1 MNKFELKECLTQK
14 RQIMQRI
21 LTNNDTQRY
30 FIQRQNMK
38 GLQRLLLE
46 RDQLIEE
53 FTAVEVRLKSAA
65 DNWQQAS
72 EWQAILQI
80 VKEEQF
86 AMLNSCKLVVQEA
99 GAARRQIAAKLR
111 EIKAG
116 RLLKNHYEPPWP
128 GTVAGCQLS
137 IKG

>member
-1 MNKFELKECLTQK
+1 MNELEFKECLKQK
-14 RQIMQRI
+14 RQIIQRI
-21 LTNNDTQRY
+21 LANNETQRY

-53 FTAVEVRLKSAA
+53 LAAVEGRLKSAGA
-65 DNWQQAS
+65 TWQQAAA
-72 EWQAILQI
+72 WQAILQT
-80 VKEEQF
+80 VKEEQA
-86 AMLNSCKLVVQEA
+86 AMLNSCKLIVEEA
-99 GAARRQIAAKLR
+99 VAARLQIAAELR

-116 RLLKNHYEPPWP
+116 RLLKNNYAPPWP
-128 GTVAGCQLS
+128 SMVAGRQLS